1 MERASLPALDLCE
14 AVEDRAHVESHPER
28 HFHHGLLVHR
38 LELADRDRHAVRLD
52 EGPRIS
58 DRHEALAAY
67 GKSLVSVGYPWPLI
81 EAHRMAVTVRQL
93 KPVHQETVMKMA
105 LRMGLDVRTILDGLT
120 QVEGRKRSAFH
131 EYLDKVARDL
141 R

>member
-1 MERASLPALDLCE
+1 MPDCIHGGGSGSGWASARSATVRTRRSANSRPSARASC
-14 AVEDRAHVESHPER
+14 RSGIR
-28 HFHHGLLVHR
+28 G
-38 LELADRDRHAVRLD
+38 
-52 EGPRIS
+52 
-58 DRHEALAAY
+58 
-67 GKSLVSVGYPWPLI
+67 LI

-93 KPVHQETVMKMA
+93 KPVYQESVMKMA
-105 LRMGLDVRTILDGLT
+105 LRMGRDVRTILDGLT